1 MILRPGTF
9 LQDRYEILE
18 QIGSGG
24 MSVVYKAKCH
34 KLNRLVAIKVLKEEF
49 CNDSNFVS
57 KFKME
62 AQSAAGLSHPNI
74 VSVYDVIDEGKLHY
88 IVMELI
94 EGITLKSY
102 IQKKGRLEVK
112 ETIGIAIQVAQG
124 IAAAHEQHIIHRDIK
139 PQNMIISKDGKV
151 KVADFGIAR
160 AVSAQTMT
168 SSAMGSVH
176 YISPEQARGGFSD
189 ERSDIYSLG
198 VTMYEMVT
206 GRVPFEG
213 DNTVAIALAHLE
225 DAVVPPSV
233 YNPEIPVSLERII
246 LTCMEKKPERRYRS
260 AQDVITDLRAALI
273 HPAGESLSGPLN
285 TEERALNG
293 ETVQIS
299 SEQLSQIK
307 QFRRPERMEPE
318 RKESYD
324 REAKAAWEA
333 YQEEAGQETP
343 DPERGR
349 RGQKP
354 ARPAQMPAK
363 RRNRD
368 EEDDRA
374 NPHIERLLAG
384 AGIVAAIVVVAVLIV
399 VFSKLGAFF
408 KAGSG
413 IFGNTQTESSQ
424 AETGEL
430 ILKDTEVSMPSVLGL
445 SEDMAESTLKENSLT
460 MKRTYEY
467 FDDVE
472 KGHVAKQDPEAG
484 TVVLKGGQVSV
495 VISNGTDKLDLSKLG
510 ITELDETTAVSFLES
525 KGLKVQV
532 MEEEDETIQ
541 AGTVMR
547 YEPELVADGGTVYLY
562 VSSGPHVDK
571 VPAPYLVGKTE
582 EEAIALLAENDL
594 MPGNTSTESSDTVEK
609 GSIISQSVTS
619 GTQLEKGSKIDYVVS
634 SGPEVKHQR
643 YVASINQVYDLSS
656 LIGPGAGSSSVTIQ
670 IRLHQ
675 GTADNPHYKI
685 LTQST
690 TIKGDVLLPVNF
702 TSIES
707 IDGTDQ
713 GTLEIVDVNSGAVIK
728 TYQLTFFPMD

>member
-225 DAVVPPSV
+225 DVVVPPSV

-246 LTCMEKKPERRYRS
+246 LRCMEKKPERRYRS

-273 HPAGESLSGPLN
+273 RPSEAGSSPVDV
-285 TEERALNG
+285 EERALNG

-307 QFRRPERMEPE
+307 QFHRPERLEPE
-318 RKESYD
+318 RKETYE

-333 YQEEAGQETP
+333 YREENDPETP
-343 DPERGR
+343 EPERGR
-349 RGQKP
+349 RPQ
-354 ARPAQMPAK
+354 RPAEMSKAPAK
-363 RRNRD
+363 RRSR
-368 EEDDRA
+368 EEEEDRA
-374 NPHIERLLAG
+374 NPHIERILAG

-408 KAGSG
+408 RAGSG
-413 IFGNTQTESSQ
+413 MLGNSQTESSQ

-472 KGHVAKQDPEAG
+472 KGHVAKQDPAAG
-484 TVVLKGGQVSV
+484 TVVLKGGQVNV

-532 MEEEDETIQ
+532 VEEEDETIK

-547 YEPELVADGGTVYLY
+547 YEPELVEDGGTVYLY

-609 GSIISQSVTS
+609 GSIISQSVSS
-619 GTQLEKGSKIDYVVS
+619 GTQLAKGSKIDYVVS

-656 LIGPGAGSSSVTIQ
+656 LIGPGAGSSSVTIM

-675 GTADNPHYKI
+675 GTADNPHYKV

-728 TYQLTFFPMD
+728 TYPLTFFPMD

>member
-112 ETIGIAIQVAQG
+112 ESIGIAIQVAQG

-160 AVSAQTMT
+160 AVSAQTMN
-168 SSAMGSVH
+168 SAAMGSVH

-213 DNTVAIALAHLE
+213 ENTVAIALAHLE

-233 YNPEIPVSLERII
+233 YNQDIPVSLERII
-246 LTCMEKKPERRYRS
+246 LTCMEKKPERRYRC
-260 AQDVITDLRAALI
+260 AQDVITDLRSALI
-273 HPAGESLSGPLN
+273 SPAKETQGSVLEA
-285 TEERALNG
+285 TERALNG
-293 ETVQIS
+293 DTVQIS

-307 QFRRPERMEPE
+307 QFHRTDNRVQDK
-318 RKESYD
+318 KENYD

-333 YQEEAGQETP
+333 YQEESGNDAGSPEHGKNQP
-343 DPERGR
+343 KDPGT
-349 RGQKP
+349 
-354 ARPAQMPAK
+354 ARY
-363 RRNRD
+363 RNRE
-368 EEDDRA
+368 EEDDQT

-384 AGIVAAIVVVAVLIV
+384 AGIVAAVVVVAVLIV

-413 IFGNTQTESSQ
+413 FLGNSKVETTQASS
-424 AETGEL
+424 GEL
-430 ILKDTEVSMPSVLGL
+430 VLKDTEVSMPSVVGL
-445 SEDMAESTLKENSLT
+445 SEDLAESTLKDNSLT
-460 MKRTYEY
+460 MKRTYAY

-472 KGHVAKQDPEAG
+472 KGYVAKQNPEAG
-484 TVVLKGGQVSV
+484 SVVLKGDQVNV
-495 VISNGTDKLDLSKLG
+495 VISNGSDKLDLSKLG
-510 ITELDETTAVSFLES
+510 LTNLDQETAVNFLES

-532 MEEEDETIQ
+532 VEEESETDK

-547 YEPELVADGGTVYLY
+547 YEPELVADGATVYLY
-562 VSSGPHVDK
+562 VSTGPHVDT

-582 EEAIALLAENDL
+582 DEAIALLTENDL
-594 MPGNTSTESSDTVEK
+594 MPGNTSTEASDTVEK

-656 LIGPGAGSSSVTIQ
+656 LIGPGAGSSSVTIM

-675 GTADNPHYKI
+675 GTADNPHYKV

>member
-112 ETIGIAIQVAQG
+112 ESIGIAIQVAQG

-160 AVSAQTMT
+160 AVSAQTMN
-168 SSAMGSVH
+168 SAAMGSVH

-213 DNTVAIALAHLE
+213 ENTVAIALAHLE

-233 YNPEIPVSLERII
+233 YNQDIPVSLERII
-246 LTCMEKKPERRYRS
+246 LTCMEKKPERRYRC
-260 AQDVITDLRAALI
+260 AQDVITDLRSALI
-273 HPAGESLSGPLN
+273 SPAKETQGSVLEA
-285 TEERALNG
+285 TERALNG
-293 ETVQIS
+293 DTVQLS

-307 QFRRPERMEPE
+307 QFHRTDNRVQDK
-318 RKESYD
+318 KENYD

-333 YQEEAGQETP
+333 YQEESGNDAGSPEHGKKQP
-343 DPERGR
+343 KDPGTSRY
-349 RGQKP
+349 
-354 ARPAQMPAK
+354 
-363 RRNRD
+363 RNRK
-368 EEDDRA
+368 EEDDQT

-384 AGIVAAIVVVAVLIV
+384 AGIVAAVVVVAVLIV

-413 IFGNTQTESSQ
+413 FLGNSKVETTQASS
-424 AETGEL
+424 GEL
-430 ILKDTEVSMPSVLGL
+430 VLKDTEVSMPSVVGL
-445 SEDMAESTLKENSLT
+445 SEDLAESTLKDNSLT
-460 MKRTYEY
+460 MKRTYAY

-472 KGHVAKQDPEAG
+472 KGYVAKQNPEAG
-484 TVVLKGGQVSV
+484 SVVLKGDQVNV
-495 VISNGTDKLDLSKLG
+495 VISNGSDKLDLSKLG
-510 ITELDETTAVSFLES
+510 LTNLDQETAVNFLES

-532 MEEEDETIQ
+532 VEEESETDK

-547 YEPELVADGGTVYLY
+547 YEPELVADGATVYLY
-562 VSSGPHVDK
+562 VSTGPHVDT

-582 EEAIALLAENDL
+582 DEAIALLTENDL
-594 MPGNTSTESSDTVEK
+594 MPGNTSTEASDTVEK

-656 LIGPGAGSSSVTIQ
+656 LIGPGAGSSSVTIM

-675 GTADNPHYKI
+675 GTADNPHYKV